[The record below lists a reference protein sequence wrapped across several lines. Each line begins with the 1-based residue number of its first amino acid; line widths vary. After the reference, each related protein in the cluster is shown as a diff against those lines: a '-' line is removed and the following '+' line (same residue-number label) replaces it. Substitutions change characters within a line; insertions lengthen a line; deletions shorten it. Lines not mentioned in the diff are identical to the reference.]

1 MDPRFLLIFL
11 AGFVGGTG
19 AFFIGASMPYMLGG
33 IFGSACFVLW
43 YERGG
48 RALPQVTR
56 WVRQVFMSIIGAMIG
71 SRFSPE
77 IMTLLP
83 QFWISGIVLLPFIMI
98 CHAGS
103 YAIMRGIGRYERRDA
118 YFASLPGG
126 IVDSIAL
133 AEKAGADV
141 RIVTAQH
148 FTRIILVVTSVPL
161 LFLFVEGEV
170 VGSLAGESLATANFT
185 ALDVVLILGI
195 AAVGLAG
202 GLLVRLPVAHMMGPL
217 ILALVLTVSGTVS
230 IEVPPWMGHL
240 AQFMVGTALGSQF
253 TGMSRKLLARGLG
266 YGLIVGVYML
276 AVGSTIAYFLTDYVP
291 ADFSVMF
298 VSFAA
303 GGLAE
308 MSLIALS
315 LNFNPVVVALHH
327 LVRIVLT
334 IWVGNYLAKRVF
346 GLSREG

>member
-19 AFFIGASMPYMLGG
+19 AFFMGAPMPYMLGG

-48 RALPQVTR
+48 RTLPQVTR

-77 IMTLLP
+77 ILTLLP

-170 VGSLAGESLATANFT
+170 VGSLAGESLATANYT

>member
-19 AFFIGASMPYMLGG
+19 AFFIGAPMPYMLGG

-77 IMTLLP
+77 ILTLLP

-170 VGSLAGESLATANFT
+170 VGSLAGESLATANYT